1 MSKLQVICIGEAL
14 IDKIINRSDST
25 FKNYLGGAPAN
36 VVCAL
41 AKLNIPS
48 SFIGCLGDDDY
59 GQEFIN
65 LFDKLNVNTS
75 FLQIAKKTST
85 RVIKVTRDKMGD
97 RSFSGFENQQS
108 ICFADQ
114 LINKVEIQK
123 NLAEFKKLFKNTKYI
138 VIGSNILSYE
148 KSSESLFLILDYAKE
163 MDIKIIIDVNWREI
177 FWRNSRSKINQD
189 RTVALT
195 KIRKLLDKADI
206 LKLASEEAKL
216 FFETNDPYEISQ
228 KLVKKPEIIVT
239 DGPNPIC
246 WYINGLK
253 GENDVINSDL
263 VVDTTGA
270 GDSFLAG
277 LISQF
282 CANSNFMDK
291 LTIKKCIQFASVCGY
306 LTCLGEGAIEPQP
319 RYEEVYQFLD
329 NYGSHI

>member
-41 AKLNIPS
+41 AKLNIPTA
-48 SFIGCLGDDDY
+48 FIGCLGDDDY

-65 LFDKLNVNTS
+65 LFHKLNVNIN

-85 RVIKVTRDKMGD
+85 RVIKVTRDEMGD

-138 VIGSNILSYE
+138 VTGSNVLSYE

-163 MDIKIIIDVNWREI
+163 MDIKIIVDVNWREI
-177 FWRNSRSKINQD
+177 FWCNSQSKINQD

-228 KLVKKPEIIVT
+228 KLIKKPEIIVT
-239 DGPNPIC
+239 DGPNPIR

-253 GENDVINSDL
+253 GENNVINSDL
-263 VVDTTGA
+263 IVDTTGA

-291 LTIKKCIQFASVCGY
+291 FTIKKYIHFASVCGY
-306 LTCLGEGAIEPQP
+306 LTCLGEGAIEQQP

-329 NYGSHI
+329 NYCSLI

>member
-14 IDKIINRSDST
+14 IDRIINRSDST

-41 AKLNIPS
+41 AKLNIPVA
-48 SFIGCLGDDDY
+48 FIGCLGDDDY
-59 GQEFIN
+59 GNQFIN
-65 LFDKLNVNTS
+65 LFEKLNVNTN

-85 RVIKVTRDKMGD
+85 RVIKVTRDEMGD
-97 RSFSGFENQQS
+97 RSFSGFENHQS
-108 ICFADQ
+108 VCFADQ
-114 LINKVEIQK
+114 LINKIEIQK
-123 NLAEFKKLFKNTKYI
+123 NFDIFKKLFKDTKYI
-138 VIGSNILSYE
+138 VTGSNILSYE
-148 KSSESLFLILDYAKE
+148 KSSESFLLILEYARE

-177 FWRNSRSKINQD
+177 FWDNSQQNSNQD

-206 LKLASEEAKL
+206 LKLANEEAEM
-216 FFETNDPYEISQ
+216 FFETNDPYAISQ
-228 KLVKKPEIIVT
+228 KLIKKPDIIIT
-239 DGPNPIC
+239 NGPNPIC

-253 GENDVINSDL
+253 GENNVINSDL
-263 VVDTTGA
+263 IVDTTGA

-282 CANSNFMDK
+282 CVNSNSMDK
-291 LTIKKCIQFASVCGY
+291 LTIKKYIQFASVCGF

-319 RYEEVYQFLD
+319 SYEAVSQYLV